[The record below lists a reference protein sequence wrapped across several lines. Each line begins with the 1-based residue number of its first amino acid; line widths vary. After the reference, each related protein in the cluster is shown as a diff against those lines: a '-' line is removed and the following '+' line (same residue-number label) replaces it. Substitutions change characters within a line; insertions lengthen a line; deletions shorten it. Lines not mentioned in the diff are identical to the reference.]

1 MGDPVTKVTHR
12 HPKLPK
18 RKEPKME
25 CCELV
30 TLVSTLACVIA
41 QDKTPDE
48 LALIGSIFNQLG
60 DSLATIAA
68 CKGQIEK

>member
-1 MGDPVTKVTHR
+1 MK
-12 HPKLPK
+12 
-18 RKEPKME
+18 
-25 CCELV
+25 CCDLV

-48 LALIGSIFNQLG
+48 LALLASVFNQLG

-68 CKGQIEK
+68 CKIKCNDTNEVIIK

>member
-1 MGDPVTKVTHR
+1 MK
-12 HPKLPK
+12 
-18 RKEPKME
+18 

-48 LALIGSIFNQLG
+48 LALLASVFNQLG
-60 DSLATIAA
+60 DSPATIAA
-68 CKGQIEK
+68 CKIKCNDTNEVIIK

>member
-1 MGDPVTKVTHR
+1 MK
-12 HPKLPK
+12 
-18 RKEPKME
+18 

-48 LALIGSIFNQLG
+48 LALLASVFNQLG
-60 DSLATIAA
+60 GSLATIAA
-68 CKGQIEK
+68 WKIKSNDTNEVIIK